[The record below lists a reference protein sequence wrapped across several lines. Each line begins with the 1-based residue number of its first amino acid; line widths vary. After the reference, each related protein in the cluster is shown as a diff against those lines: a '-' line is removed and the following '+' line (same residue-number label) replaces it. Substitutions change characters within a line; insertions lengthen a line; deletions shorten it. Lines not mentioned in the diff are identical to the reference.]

1 MNPETT
7 ANLNSLTE
15 IKKPELLS
23 PAGDY
28 QAFLGAINAGA
39 DAVYLAGNQY
49 GARAYANNF
58 TEEELLSALD
68 YAHVHGKKIYLTVNT
83 ITKNKE
89 LKNLASF
96 LEPFYLAGLDGVI
109 VQDLGVFHYI
119 KEVFPDLHQHVS
131 TQMTI
136 TSVYGASLLKEMGA
150 TRIVPARELTLE
162 EIKSINALGIETE
175 CFIHGS
181 MCYAYSGQCLF
192 SSFLGGRSGNRGR
205 CAGPCRQPYSLTK
218 NGKEQYPISLK
229 DLCTLHILP
238 KLIDAGISSFKIE
251 GRMKAP
257 AYAAGTAKIYRKYI
271 DLYYDKSREYKV
283 EDNDLKD
290 LYGLYLRSDLQE
302 GYYEKVKG
310 KEMVSLHS
318 PSYNKTNEE
327 LCNQITESFCRRQ
340 IPVILNASAKIVAG
354 ENASI
359 NISMPDGNLI
369 SVNGELVDV
378 AKKAPLTEESLKER
392 FMKSSEG
399 LYAFRLNEICLGDG
413 NAFLPVG
420 AINALRRNAESILQ
434 NKLRENYQDRRIVE
448 DYSLTDSVSGI
459 DDNETTVSYRYFVT
473 TLEQFH
479 LSLAYAKEGDG
490 ICIPASFMEIP
501 LVLDTLRKEYS
512 QDILFYIVLPAIIR
526 EGNMTR
532 LKKNLDIA
540 ESMPEIT
547 GYYCN
552 QADSL
557 ALIHSIQT
565 PKTILSDYSVHCT
578 NNETIKVMGEYT
590 DGFTISPELSYD
602 EMKNL
607 TGLWNGE
614 LWTYGRIPLMQ
625 SANCILNTL
634 GKCQKAAD
642 PSNRSDFHEL
652 IDRKNVAFTFF
663 THCDEKVC
671 YNTLYNSVPQSL
683 HRHFDK
689 IKSLSLQALQ
699 LRFSNESAKEAK
711 EVLKLYDN
719 LRNGNA
725 SEVSFAYT
733 NGHFVNSV
741 L

>member
-1 MNPETT
+1 MKLQSNGLISLEINGEIYDYKLKAEEKLGFKITEKVGNGT
-7 ANLNSLTE
+7 VLTE
-15 IKKPELLS
+15 NGLELLDEYRKYTIQIEKTENINI
-23 PAGDY
+23 AGGHISSGLLESISQPFNINVYSSSDED
-28 QAFLGAINAGA
+28 AFE
-39 DAVYLAGNQY
+39 LARRGVVDIITLDDPLI
-49 GARAYANNF
+49 AYERDINF
-58 TEEELLSALD
+58 TPIAYD
-68 YAHVHGKKIYLTVNT
+68 YLVLI
-83 ITKNKE
+83 
-89 LKNLASF
+89 SS
-96 LEPFYLAGLDGVI
+96 
-109 VQDLGVFHYI
+109 
-119 KEVFPDLHQHVS
+119 PDS
-131 TQMTI
+131 
-136 TSVYGASLLKEMGA
+136 K
-150 TRIVPARELTLE
+150 

-218 NGKEQYPISLK
+218 NGKEQYLISLK

-290 LYGLYLRSDLQE
+290 LYGLYLHSDLQE

-359 NISMPDGNLI
+359 TISMPDGNLI
-369 SVNGELVDV
+369 SVNGDVVDV

-473 TLEQFH
+473 TLEQFN

-490 ICIPASFMEIP
+490 ICIPATFMEIP
-501 LVLDTLRKEYS
+501 LVLDTIRKEYS
-512 QDILFYIVLPAIIR
+512 QD
-526 EGNMTR
+526 N
-532 LKKNLDIA
+532 
-540 ESMPEIT
+540 
-547 GYYCN
+547 
-552 QADSL
+552 
-557 ALIHSIQT
+557 
-565 PKTILSDYSVHCT
+565 
-578 NNETIKVMGEYT
+578 
-590 DGFTISPELSYD
+590 
-602 EMKNL
+602 
-607 TGLWNGE
+607 
-614 LWTYGRIPLMQ
+614 
-625 SANCILNTL
+625 
-634 GKCQKAAD
+634 
-642 PSNRSDFHEL
+642 
-652 IDRKNVAFTFF
+652 
-663 THCDEKVC
+663 
-671 YNTLYNSVPQSL
+671 
-683 HRHFDK
+683 
-689 IKSLSLQALQ
+689 
-699 LRFSNESAKEAK
+699 
-711 EVLKLYDN
+711 
-719 LRNGNA
+719 
-725 SEVSFAYT
+725 
-733 NGHFVNSV
+733 
-741 L
+741 